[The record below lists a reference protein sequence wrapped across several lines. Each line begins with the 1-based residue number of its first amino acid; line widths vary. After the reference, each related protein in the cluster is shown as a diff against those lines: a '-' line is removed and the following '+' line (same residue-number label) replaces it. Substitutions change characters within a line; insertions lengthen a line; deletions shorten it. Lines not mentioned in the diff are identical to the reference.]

1 MFKPVTFDEPV
12 ESLVRF
18 VEETDPADMLDAT
31 YQRLRAGADPVDIIR
46 ASTLA
51 VVRSTE
57 VPPNHHGGPVHPVC
71 GVRAVHE
78 VSKRLDGEQQW
89 LPILQHAALCNNHV
103 HSPQMGPYLM
113 PEIEPMAGKP
123 GDVGSYHMSDTD
135 LTEGMTE
142 EQREAVVGIEATKG
156 ALIRSL
162 RGMAAPAAEHY
173 FLWLVDQVSPSEALD
188 QLLPIAIGRNGL
200 DDHNFLFPVYTAR
213 TLDIIGWEWAG
224 VMFRPPIRYQARRSP
239 RLMRNEYH
247 FKDVEALIA
256 DYGLVEMDIA
266 DDSHEGETDA
276 ILALARRLGE
286 QKDYL
291 SNVGVM
297 AEALRDG
304 LSLAGAGEA
313 LSIGAASA
321 YLATSYGNPM
331 DSHLHTGTNN
341 RRYLLNQPG
350 VSKRNKILGLCTA
363 FTGPEVLLAQRMLN
377 WDDILDVGIGHLKQR
392 SQEQLLD
399 DIVASIEGVPWLDWR
414 KIGVDNTVAPDEVR
428 DTVMLARQYADAGYD
443 PEVYFNRLADVA
455 CRDDFTEMHSLKH
468 FQAIVDEYYMTRP
481 SHRWLHLVA
490 AAKSAAVVHVGKEHQ
505 VYEAAKS
512 LIAA

>member
-18 VEETDPADMLDAT
+18 VEETDPEDMLDAT
-31 YQRLRAGADPVDIIR
+31 YRRLQAGAEPVDIIR

-78 VSKRLDGEQQW
+78 VSRRLSGEQQW

-113 PEIEPMAGKP
+113 PEIEPMSGKP
-123 GDVGSYHMSDTD
+123 GDVGSYHMADTD

-142 EQREAVVGIEATKG
+142 EQRQAVVGVEATKG

-173 FLWLVDQVSPSEALD
+173 FLWLADHVSPSEALD

-213 TLDIIGWEWAG
+213 TLDVIGWEWAS

-239 RLMRNEYH
+239 RLLRNEYH

-256 DYGLVEMDIA
+256 DYGLE
-266 DDSHEGETDA
+266 
-276 ILALARRLGE
+276 
-286 QKDYL
+286 
-291 SNVGVM
+291 
-297 AEALRDG
+297 
-304 LSLAGAGEA
+304 SL
-313 LSIGAASA
+313 
-321 YLATSYGNPM
+321 
-331 DSHLHTGTNN
+331 
-341 RRYLLNQPG
+341 
-350 VSKRNKILGLCTA
+350 
-363 FTGPEVLLAQRMLN
+363 
-377 WDDILDVGIGHLKQR
+377 
-392 SQEQLLD
+392 
-399 DIVASIEGVPWLDWR
+399 
-414 KIGVDNTVAPDEVR
+414 
-428 DTVMLARQYADAGYD
+428 
-443 PEVYFNRLADVA
+443 
-455 CRDDFTEMHSLKH
+455 
-468 FQAIVDEYYMTRP
+468 
-481 SHRWLHLVA
+481 
-490 AAKSAAVVHVGKEHQ
+490 
-505 VYEAAKS
+505 
-512 LIAA
+512 